1 MTVSHENY
9 REVLNRPDMIEY
21 RTKFGIA
28 GIERQNF
35 LKDSVKSIVEN
46 IVPKPYQ
53 AIFYWSAN
61 PLSLDKDK
69 YNEFLR
75 LG

>member
-1 MTVSHENY
+1 MVDFYRSTHYVKEVRNAMIVSHENY

-35 LKDSVKSIVEN
+35 LKDSVKGIVEN
-46 IVPKPYQ
+46 VVPKPY
-53 AIFYWSAN
+53 
-61 PLSLDKDK
+61 
-69 YNEFLR
+69 
-75 LG
+75 